1 MDVADAGDGEQ
12 EDAWVCFKEQE
23 EATED
28 KEGGSAKEQLL
39 SCHLS
44 ALPPAYSEPSLVSG

>member
-12 EDAWVCFKEQE
+12 EEAWVCSKEQE

-28 KEGGSAKEQLL
+28 MEGGFAKEQLL

-44 ALPPAYSEPSLVSG
+44 ALPPAYSEPSLLSG